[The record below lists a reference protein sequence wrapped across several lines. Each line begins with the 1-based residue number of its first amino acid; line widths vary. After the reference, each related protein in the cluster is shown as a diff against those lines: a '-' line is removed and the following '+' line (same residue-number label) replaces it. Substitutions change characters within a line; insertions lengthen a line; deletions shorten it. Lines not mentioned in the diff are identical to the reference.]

1 MTFSVKDFTDFLKL
15 PPNILSAVSL
25 ATGLILFLPEKIL
38 KKMYLI
44 NFKDKFGFI
53 IGIVFLIS
61 ISILFIFLLTFVIKK
76 IKNKIDD
83 RKVKKGRIK
92 YLLNADKS
100 KTNLIKEFIKDKTHT
115 LSLPMNDGL
124 ILELQYFGIINA
136 TGNTQLADMGYDN
149 SVYIKYFLQPWVI
162 GIISNNEELSKKY
175 KV

>member
-83 RKVKKGRIK
+83 RNVKKGRIK

-136 TGNTQLADMGYDN
+136 AGNTQLADM
-149 SVYIKYFLQPWVI
+149 
-162 GIISNNEELSKKY
+162 
-175 KV
+175 